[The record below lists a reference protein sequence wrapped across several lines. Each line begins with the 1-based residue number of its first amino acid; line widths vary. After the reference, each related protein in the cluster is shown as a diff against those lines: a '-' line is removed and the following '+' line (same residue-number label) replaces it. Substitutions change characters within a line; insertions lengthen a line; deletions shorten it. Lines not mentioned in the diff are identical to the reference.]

1 VPLRLNPGF
10 FNAICDTIYYRLNK
24 KDIIILKKVKDLMS
38 NNLEKKIDYKFKNRI
53 LLKEALTHPSFQKK
67 SLKDKTTNNQRLE
80 FLGDSVLNLIVTE
93 YLYRKLAFF
102 SEGKLTK
109 IKSVMVSK
117 DVLAKWAN
125 HLSLGKYIV
134 LGKGE
139 DSTGGR
145 KKSSILADC
154 FEALLGA
161 IYLDSGLQK
170 AKKIISSFIKKE
182 TELIIKGKHGEDYK
196 TLLQEISQKK
206 MKCLPEYCLI
216 KEKGPDHKKIFCIEV
231 KLKKITYGTGTGE
244 NKKEAEQDA
253 AQDALKK
260 LKIIK

>member
-1 VPLRLNPGF
+1 M
-10 FNAICDTIYYRLNK
+10 T
-24 KDIIILKKVKDLMS
+24 LKKEKDLMLKD
-38 NNLEKKIDYKFKNRI
+38 LEKKLDYKFKNRA
-53 LLKEALTHPSFQKK
+53 LLKEALIHPSFQKRD
-67 SLKDKTTNNQRLE
+67 LKNKTANNQRLE
-80 FLGDSVLNLIVTE
+80 FLGDSVLDLIVTE
-93 YLYRKLAFF
+93 RLYCKLTSF

-117 DVLAKWAN
+117 DTLAKWAN
-125 HLSLGKYIV
+125 HLSLGKYII

-145 KKSSILADC
+145 KKLSILADC
-154 FEALLGA
+154 FESLLGA

-170 AKKIISSFIKKE
+170 AKKFISPLIKEKI
-182 TELIIKGKHGEDYK
+182 ELIIKGKHEEDFK

-231 KLKKITYGTGTGE
+231 KLKKVTYGTGDGE
-244 NKKEAEQDA
+244 NKKEAEQEA
-253 AQDALKK
+253 AKNALKK
-260 LKIIK
+260 IKIIN

>member
-1 VPLRLNPGF
+1 LK
-10 FNAICDTIYYRLNK
+10 NK
-24 KDIIILKKVKDLMS
+24 KDSIL
-38 NNLEKKIDYKFKNRI
+38 NNLEKKLNYKFKNRT

-67 SLKDKTTNNQRLE
+67 SLKRKTTNNQRLE
-80 FLGDSVLNLIVTE
+80 FLGDSVLDIIVTE
-93 YLYRKLAFF
+93 HLYRKLASF

-109 IKSVMVSK
+109 IRSVMVSK
-117 DVLAKWAN
+117 DILAKWAN
-125 HLSLGKYIV
+125 HLSLGKYII

-145 KKSSILADC
+145 KKLSILADC

-170 AKKIISSFIKKE
+170 AKKIISSFIKE
-182 TELIIKGKHGEDYK
+182 EMEQIIKGKHGDDYK

-206 MKCLPEYCLI
+206 MKCLPKYFLI

-231 KLKKITYGTGTGE
+231 RLKKIIYGTGSGE

-253 AQDALKK
+253 AREALKK
-260 LKIIK
+260 LKVIN

>member
-1 VPLRLNPGF
+1 MM
-10 FNAICDTIYYRLNK
+10 
-24 KDIIILKKVKDLMS
+24 ILKKAKYLML
-38 NNLEKKIDYKFKNRI
+38 NNLEKKLDYKFKNRI

-67 SLKDKTTNNQRLE
+67 SLKKKTTNNQRLE
-80 FLGDSVLNLIVTE
+80 FLGDSVLDLIVTE
-93 YLYRKLAFF
+93 HLYRKLASF

-117 DVLAKWAN
+117 EILAKWAN
-125 HLSLGKYIV
+125 RLSLGKHII

-145 KKSSILADC
+145 KKLSILADC
-154 FEALLGA
+154 LEALLGA
-161 IYLDSGLQK
+161 VYLDSGLQK
-170 AKKIISSFIKKE
+170 AKNIISTFIKEE
-182 TELIIKGKHGEDYK
+182 TELIVKGKHGEDYK

-244 NKKEAEQDA
+244 NKKEAEQVA
-253 AQDALKK
+253 AHNALKK
-260 LKIIK
+260 LKVLK

>member
-1 VPLRLNPGF
+1 M
-10 FNAICDTIYYRLNK
+10 K
-24 KDIIILKKVKDLMS
+24 KENDLWL
-38 NNLEKKIDYKFKNRI
+38 NNLEKKLDYQFKNKL

-67 SLKDKTTNNQRLE
+67 SLKDRITNNQRLE
-80 FLGDSVLNLIVTE
+80 FLGDSVLNLIATE
-93 YLYRKLAFF
+93 HLYRKLASF
-102 SEGKLTK
+102 SEGELTK

-117 DVLAKWAN
+117 DILAKWADR
-125 HLSLGKYIV
+125 LSLGKYII

-145 KKSSILADC
+145 KKLSILADC

-170 AKKIISSFIKKE
+170 AKNIISSFIKEE
-182 TELIIKGKHGEDYK
+182 TELIMKGKYGEDYK

-206 MKCLPEYCLI
+206 MKCLPEYYLI

-231 KLKKITYGTGTGE
+231 RLKEITYGTGTGE

-253 AQDALKK
+253 AQVALKK
-260 LKIIK
+260 LKVIR

>member
-1 VPLRLNPGF
+1 MM
-10 FNAICDTIYYRLNK
+10 
-24 KDIIILKKVKDLMS
+24 LKKEKNLITT
-38 NNLEKKIDYKFKNRI
+38 NLEKKLDYKFKNRI

-67 SLKDKTTNNQRLE
+67 SFKEKKGNNQRLE
-80 FLGDSVLNLIVTE
+80 FLGDSVLDLVATE
-93 YLYRKLAFF
+93 YLYRKLPSF

-109 IKSVMVSK
+109 IKSVIVSK
-117 DVLAKWAN
+117 DILSKWAN
-125 HLSLGKYIV
+125 HLSLGKYII

-145 KKSSILADC
+145 KKLSILADS

-161 IYLDSGLQK
+161 IYLDSGLRR
-170 AKKIISSFIKKE
+170 AKKIISLFIEKE
-182 TELIIKGKHGEDYK
+182 TELIVKGKHGEDYK

-216 KEKGPDHKKIFCIEV
+216 TEKGPDHKKTFSIEV
-231 KLKKITYGTGTGE
+231 RLKKVAYGTGTGE
-244 NKKEAEQDA
+244 NKKEAEQEA

-260 LKIIK
+260 LEVIK